1 MAKGKKDQKRKPQG
15 AVAVAT
21 HKPLPPQETWCEVLD
36 AAIERQFPNL
46 RANTYL
52 STKGYVT
59 TVTTRDADER
69 LMPRQHRVVS
79 AFVAGFMA
87 CERSY

>member
-1 MAKGKKDQKRKPQG
+1 MSKKAKQQRKAQG
-15 AVAVAT
+15 PVAIT
-21 HKPLPPQETWCEVLD
+21 SHKALPAEKPWFEALD
-36 AAIERQFPNL
+36 EALERQFPNL
-46 RANTYL
+46 RASTYL

-59 TVTTRDADER
+59 SVAMKDETER
-69 LMPRQHRVVS
+69 LMPRQHRVVT

>member
-1 MAKGKKDQKRKPQG
+1 MAKKKDQKRKPQG
-15 AVAVAT
+15 PVIVAS
-21 HKPLPPQETWCEVLD
+21 HKLLPQEKPWYEVLD
-36 AAIERQFPNL
+36 ATIERQFPNV

-52 STKGYVT
+52 SAKGFVT
-59 TVTTRDADER
+59 SIAMKDPDER

-79 AFVAGFMA
+79 AFIAGFMA

>member
-1 MAKGKKDQKRKPQG
+1 MGKKEPQKRKPQG
-15 AVAVAT
+15 PVIIAS
-21 HKPLPPQETWCEVLD
+21 HKPLPQVKPWYEELD
-36 AAIERQFPNL
+36 AALERQFPNL

-52 STKGYVT
+52 TVKGYAT
-59 TVTTRDADER
+59 SVTTRDDGER

-79 AFVAGFMA
+79 AFIAGFMA